1 MDILSVNYLS
11 KPRTTN
17 TPQDYHSDRI
27 DMFETNIKPLLESFA
42 NITFLKRFDNSNLQ
56 TVYRFKIRGFDNIL
70 LSFWFNS
77 PNSTSQALSY
87 YVGLSKVENVD
98 TWDFNQ
104 GLRSWSYPINES
116 HKSRDVTNSE
126 GTSIWYYWSEISFY
140 QRYIKDFNNVLQV
153 FYCGQRTD
161 NYPTNAYVF
170 DKDNNNQSVAVAIF
184 SVNEC
189 NAYYDES
196 YKTCTLPEFA
206 SISFASDTL
215 CLMDDIILVLNDTF
229 KGILS
234 NLVKIYNDKWNAQN
248 SDKSTGNLI
257 EIDNERYRQ
266 INNRLFVK
274 DYE

>member
-17 TPQDYHSDRI
+17 TPQDYHADRI

-77 PNSTSQALSY
+77 SNSTSSVLSY
-87 YVGLSKVENVD
+87 DTGLSKVENVD

-116 HKSRDVTNSE
+116 HKSRDATNSD
-126 GTSIWYYWSEISFY
+126 GTSIRYYWSEISFY
-140 QRYIKDFNNVLQV
+140 QRYIKDLNNVLQV

-184 SVNEC
+184 RVNEFD
-189 NAYYDES
+189 AYYDES
-196 YKTCTLPEFA
+196 YKTCTCPEFV

-248 SDKSTGNLI
+248 SDKSTGTLI
-257 EIDNERYRQ
+257 EIDGARYRQ
-266 INNRLFVK
+266 INNRLFVR